1 MTNKQDTHY
10 TLQRLKNELSDLDK
24 AIIQIGASNGTAQRV
39 LTKVRKDV
47 WYELEQTKA
56 FAGKMG
62 WESLQK

>member
-10 TLQRLKNELSDLDK
+10 TLQRLKSELSDLDK
-24 AIIQIGASNGTAQRV
+24 AIIQIGVSNGTAQRV

-56 FAGKMG
+56 FAGQMG
-62 WESLQK
+62 WTT

>member
-1 MTNKQDTHY
+1 MTNKQDTTF
-10 TLQRLKNELSDLDK
+10 TLQRLKNQLIDLDK

-56 FAGKMG
+56 FAGQMG
-62 WESLQK
+62 WTT